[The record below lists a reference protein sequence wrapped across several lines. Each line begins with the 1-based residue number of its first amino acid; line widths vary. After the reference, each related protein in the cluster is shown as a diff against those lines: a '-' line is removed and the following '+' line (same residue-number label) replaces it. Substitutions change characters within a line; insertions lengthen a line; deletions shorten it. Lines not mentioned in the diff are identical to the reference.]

1 MSLSLRFLGT
11 SASRPTV
18 ERGVC
23 SLALVREGETLLF
36 DCGEGTQR
44 QMMRY
49 GITFALDDVFFT
61 HFHTDHV
68 LGVVGLVRTFQLGG
82 RTEVL
87 RLWGPRGADRVL
99 RQHIFAGGSERLSYD
114 LDIRELAPGDV
125 VPRNGY
131 DIRTFDVDHRGAQSL
146 GYAVVEHERLG
157 RFDPEMARALG
168 VPEGPLWGLL
178 HRGRSVQLDDG
189 AVVHAAS
196 LVGPVRPGRKV
207 VIVGDTRPSATTVD
221 AARGADVLVHEST
234 FADEESER
242 AAETGHSTAR
252 EAAMV
257 ARTAEVGRLL
267 LTHISARYSRDA
279 GVLEREAR
287 TVFPH
292 SRVARDGMEVDIPFA
307 AESEP

>member
-1 MSLSLRFLGT
+1 PAAWPMKRNTFRTSVFGSPSSDSSARRSGLQSETSWFVISTTGGRTGAVKVTPDACRFFATRGCSSCAILGPRSLSIRFLGT
-11 SASRPTV
+11 SASRPPV

-68 LGVVGLVRTFQLGG
+68 LGIVGLVRTFQLGG

-157 RFDPEMARALG
+157 R
-168 VPEGPLWGLL
+168 
-178 HRGRSVQLDDG
+178 
-189 AVVHAAS
+189 
-196 LVGPVRPGRKV
+196 
-207 VIVGDTRPSATTVD
+207 
-221 AARGADVLVHEST
+221 
-234 FADEESER
+234 
-242 AAETGHSTAR
+242 
-252 EAAMV
+252 
-257 ARTAEVGRLL
+257 
-267 LTHISARYSRDA
+267 
-279 GVLEREAR
+279 
-287 TVFPH
+287 
-292 SRVARDGMEVDIPFA
+292 
-307 AESEP
+307 